1 MLCILPKTD
10 HRAVCVVVCLNKT
23 HSGHDPSELG
33 DHMFS
38 FIDQTLREHME
49 KFVKL
54 GIKNNII
61 LTLAHSWA
69 REHGHLDITDRRFYV
84 TPEEI
89 SEIRRSYNKS
99 LSLADDDASSTYK
112 LLETDF
118 KQETVF
124 HQKLD
129 KHRGIPFIAVLQSEW
144 MRQKM
149 LNCSSYSLYALCAR
163 DEYGYGVPFVF
174 IILGCSGDKALM
186 RSLNALK
193 AENPELNPKYV

>member
-1 MLCILPKTD
+1 
-10 HRAVCVVVCLNKT
+10 
-23 HSGHDPSELG
+23 
-33 DHMFS
+33 MFS
-38 FIDQTLREHME
+38 FIDQTLREHIE

-54 GIKNNII
+54 GIKNDII

-99 LSLADDDASSTYK
+99 LSLADDDVSSTYK

-118 KQETVF
+118 KEETIF
-124 HQKLD
+124 YQKLN
-129 KHRGIPFIAVLQSEW
+129 KHCGIPFKAVLQSEW

-149 LNCSSYSLYALCAR
+149 LNCSRNVVFMDATYSVTQYGYSLYALCVR
-163 DEYGYGVPFVF
+163 DEYGYGVPVVF

-193 AENPELNPKYV
+193 AKNPELNPKYI

>member
-1 MLCILPKTD
+1 MERGGKQRGKNPRKSVGCSCYVSFQRQII
-10 HRAVCVVVCLNKT
+10 AQQVCVVVCLNRT

-38 FIDQTLREHME
+38 SIDQTLREHME

-54 GIKNNII
+54 GIKNDII

-118 KQETVF
+118 KEETIF
-124 HQKLD
+124 YQKLD

-149 LNCSSYSLYALCAR
+149 LNCSR
-163 DEYGYGVPFVF
+163 NVVF
-174 IILGCSGDKALM
+174 MDAT
-186 RSLNALK
+186 
-193 AENPELNPKYV
+193 